1 MCRER
6 SDQAHGVTAG
16 ECSVDCIVR
25 IFIRFHAG
33 RHARNAWILLSRGR
47 ASLRAGWTTR
57 FLVEP
62 AALVYP
68 FPFLFFF
75 YVQKAVEIRLIC
87 SVSLVINSK
96 TSLPRTGTVC
106 TASFACHRTRAFR
119 FLARLGFHCMVM
131 AKCFHR
137 GFPLERSGSVSF
149 SERPQSPH
157 PACFWHPRLLRSRN
171 ARSAAG
177 TGFGGLARS
186 TLSFFD
192 DIVSAEDISEF
203 SNHRFSIR
211 ETLCSEMP
219 AHAIKPC

>member
-96 TSLPRTGTVC
+96 TSLPRTGAVC
-106 TASFACHRTRAFR
+106 PASFACHRTRAFP
-119 FLARLGFHCMVM
+119 FLARLGLHRMDM
-131 AKCFHR
+131 AKCFHH
-137 GFPLERSGSVSF
+137 GFPLERSGSDSF
-149 SERPQSPH
+149 FERPWSTSPARGVIH
-157 PACFWHPRLLRSRN
+157 ATKRSGEHG
-171 ARSAAG
+171 A
-177 TGFGGLARS
+177 
-186 TLSFFD
+186 
-192 DIVSAEDISEF
+192 
-203 SNHRFSIR
+203 
-211 ETLCSEMP
+211 
-219 AHAIKPC
+219 